1 MSDLKCPNCQTPHLS
16 GEMVCQK
23 CGMILFDPRTSTV
36 HIRVNP
42 ELTRL
47 RRNLSDTQELLAL
60 DEHTLQIQIRGLSER
75 IIFEEGTSVVLGR
88 IDLNSPDMARF
99 DLTRFGGHER
109 GVSREHC
116 MISYHN
122 RQFFVTDLNSAN
134 GTFVNRK
141 RLQPNQPCL
150 LNDGDELM
158 LGNLSIVVRFVTNE
172 GAARS

>member
-1 MSDLKCPNCQTPHLS
+1 MSDLKCPNCQTPYRS

-23 CGMILFDPRTSTV
+23 CGTVLFDPRTSTV

-47 RRNLSDTQELLAL
+47 RRRSGETHELLTL
-60 DEHTLQIQIRGLSER
+60 SERTLQIQIRGLSES

-88 IDLNSPDMARF
+88 IDLSTPDMARF

-109 GVSREHC
+109 GVSRAHC
-116 MISYHN
+116 VIAYRN
-122 RQFFVTDLNSAN
+122 AQFFVTDLNSAN

-141 RLQPNQPCL
+141 RLQPNEACL
-150 LNDGDELM
+150 LNDGDELT
-158 LGNLSIVVRFVTNE
+158 LGSLTMTVRFNVS
-172 GAARS
+172 RSTV